1 MLVAL
6 VIFMLLIGIFV
17 LAPIAYYLYLQR
29 RYREPAHAHEVHRV
43 TTEDGWKLRLHRRKP
58 EGKVG
63 EPVFFMHS
71 LSSNHL
77 NFEIPYGHSLVD
89 YLVKHGYDCWTID
102 SRACRDAVPPRRGIR
117 MKSTVDDVLTK
128 DIPAALRH
136 IREVTGHPRVHWVG
150 HSMGGMVL
158 YAYDL
163 KYNGE
168 GVASAATLGSPPGFM
183 GFRLKPR
190 PTLIWLN
197 RHAHTLISLAFQAL
211 APFFDFWRPVSSLV
225 PINWDNVHPK
235 LRAKHLFHAAEMP
248 LPVIG
253 EQMYG
258 WASGKPWTMCEGTLE
273 IDTCLHQLKTPLL
286 AIFGNLDPFISLA
299 RANEFFNAIDN
310 LDKKMIYLS
319 RANGNSANYN
329 HIDLAFAREG
339 EREVFQPILE
349 WIQEHPVSASP
360 RKAKP
365 SAKPRESTK
374 APAKTRSTRAS
385 AKKKTAVRKK
395 RSTS

>member
-6 VIFMLLIGIFV
+6 LIFMLLFGLFV
-17 LAPIAYYLYLQR
+17 LAPIAYFLFLQR
-29 RYREPAHAHEVHRV
+29 RYREPAHAHEIHRV
-43 TTEDGWKLRLHRRKP
+43 TTDDGWRLRLLRRKP
-58 EGKVG
+58 EGEVG

-77 NFEIPYGHSLVD
+77 NFEIPYDHSLVD
-89 YLVKHGYDCWTID
+89 YLSKNGYDCWTFD
-102 SRACRDAVPPRRGIR
+102 SRACRGAVPPKRGVR
-117 MKSTVDDVLTK
+117 KKSTVEDLLTK
-128 DIPAALRH
+128 DIPAAMQH
-136 IREVTGHPRVHWVG
+136 IRSATGHTRVHWVG
-150 HSMGGMVL
+150 HSMGGMLL

-163 KYNGE
+163 KYNDE
-168 GVASAATLGSPPGFM
+168 GLASGSTLGSPPGFK

-197 RHAHTLISLAFQAL
+197 RHMHDLLARSFQAL

-258 WASGKPWTMCEGTLE
+258 WASGKPWVMCEGTLE
-273 IDTCLHQLKTPLL
+273 IDKRLHQLKTPLL

-299 RANEFFNAIDN
+299 RANEFFNAIEN
-310 LDKKMIYLS
+310 PDKKMIYLS

-329 HIDLAFAREG
+329 HIDLAFAVNG
-339 EREVFQPILE
+339 EREVFQPVLE
-349 WIQEHPVSASP
+349 WIQEHPAGRAA
-360 RKAKP
+360 RKPQPAV
-365 SAKPRESTK
+365 KPRASVK
-374 APAKTRSTRAS
+374 VS
-385 AKKKTAVRKK
+385 AKKLSTRIAAKKKPATRKK
-395 RSTS
+395 

>member
-1 MLVAL
+1 
-6 VIFMLLIGIFV
+6 LL
-17 LAPIAYYLYLQR
+17 R
-29 RYREPAHAHEVHRV
+29 RYKEPSHAQEIHSF
-43 TTEDGWKLRLHRRKP
+43 TTEDGWRLRLHRRKP
-58 EGKVG
+58 EGEVG

-89 YLVKHGYDCWTID
+89 YLAKNGYDCWTFD
-102 SRACRDAVPPRRGIR
+102 SRACRGAVPPKRGAR
-117 MKSTVDDVLTK
+117 MKSTVEDLLTK

-136 IREVTGHPRVHWVG
+136 IRSTTGHARVHWVG
-150 HSMGGMVL
+150 HSMGGMLL

-163 KYNGE
+163 QYDGE
-168 GVASAATLGSPPGFM
+168 GLASGSTLGSPPGFK

-197 RHAHTLISLAFQAL
+197 RHAHRLMDRSFQAL

-248 LPVIG
+248 LPIIG

-258 WASGKPWTMCEGTLE
+258 WASGKPWTMCDGTLE
-273 IDTCLHQLKTPLL
+273 IDKRLHELKTPLL
-286 AIFGNLDPFISLA
+286 AIFGSLDPFNSLA
-299 RANEFFNAIDN
+299 RANAFFNAIKN
-310 LDKKMIYLS
+310 PDKKMIYLS

-329 HIDLAFAREG
+329 HIDLAFAVEG
-339 EREVFQPILE
+339 EREVFRPILE
-349 WIQEHPVSASP
+349 WMQGHPAGP
-360 RKAKP
+360 ATRKPKAAAKP
-365 SAKPRESTK
+365 
-374 APAKTRSTRAS
+374 RAS
-385 AKKKTAVRKK
+385 AKAAAKKPSTRIAAKKKPATRKK
-395 RSTS
+395 